1 MQIVIYGAAGRV
13 GRRLLEQLLAAGHKV
28 IAYDRNI
35 EQWLDKAVVGHELQ
49 IVKGYLLDQKEV
61 EKAMRGADIVFFTI
75 SGDREPGDITR
86 SGGLKQV
93 LAGMK
98 ATGVRRLLVLGDAI
112 LLDTDQ
118 GTMMGE
124 QEDFPADRQAYAS
137 EHIKMFEQLSTSA
150 VDWTLVCPEIVTDE
164 EAARAYVTAINKQPA
179 GYAAEISAGDLARF
193 MVREMTSQEFLQQRV
208 GIATAR

>member
-1 MQIVIYGAAGRV
+1 
-13 GRRLLEQLLAAGHKV
+13 
-28 IAYDRNI
+28 
-35 EQWLDKAVVGHELQ
+35 
-49 IVKGYLLDQKEV
+49 
-61 EKAMRGADIVFFTI
+61 
-75 SGDREPGDITR
+75 
-86 SGGLKQV
+86 
-93 LAGMK
+93 MK

-112 LLDTDQ
+112 LLDTDE
-118 GTMMGE
+118 GTMLGE

-150 VDWTLVCPEIVTDE
+150 VDWTLVCPETVTDE

-179 GYAAEISAGDLARF
+179 GYAVEISAGDLARF